1 MPRKTG
7 LAVPKRQAVTT
18 KPARKRPP
26 RRDDWRRSCNCSKG
40 CRQRRAWRSCSC
52 SILSLSM
59 IVACRLA
66 GKGRAGGGVV
76 LMCAVLMCAVLM
88 CAVLMR
94 AVLMTVASGRLVLA
108 SRRNS
113 MLLIDCF
120 LRSLAANRGEVAMG
134 VILSGTGADGTAGVE
149 AVNTGVASPSR
160 VSEGR
165 SCS

>member
-1 MPRKTG
+1 
-7 LAVPKRQAVTT
+7 
-18 KPARKRPP
+18 
-26 RRDDWRRSCNCSKG
+26 
-40 CRQRRAWRSCSC
+40 
-52 SILSLSM
+52 M